1 MKEKINKILV
11 YIIFALI
18 AVIVFCT
25 VTAFLAKKAQFGLY
39 RRKDPASV
47 QEISSSKK
55 SELNEFKEF
64 GTLRVLTKSDDPDV
78 SIGENLVITPW
89 FLYKKGDAAFYE
101 ELCHKKKKIIAVFL
115 DYFAGHTQKEIL
127 SLGEKKVKEELLFKI
142 NEQLVMGKISALYFD
157 DYIFLK

>member
-11 YIIFALI
+11 YIIIALI

-39 RRKDPASV
+39 RHKDPASV
-47 QEISSSKK
+47 QEISGSKK

-89 FLYKKGDAAFYE
+89 FLYKKGDDAFYE
-101 ELCHKKKKIIAVFL
+101 ELCHKKKKIMALFL

-127 SLGEKKVKEELLFKI
+127 SLRKKKVKEELLFKI